1 MFDCFLYGKLRQMI
15 YKLLKYIAIAVLS
28 LTLLLCLLFVILG
41 TITNSSRFDAI
52 AKNILNT
59 HIDGVMEFDSL
70 RIDMFRSFPSFHVTA
85 SNGMARSGVADI
97 KSDTLATFDKL
108 DVRINLFYL
117 LSDFE
122 LHISEAKITNGKAQ
136 VYIEADK
143 TNSWSMFR
151 FKKQSREQDL
161 HKKKHHKKIKLYI
174 NNVTL
179 AQGADFTYSNQHK
192 EMFLHASTDSLR
204 LFGEVAIDWKKLNA
218 THLYMNGA
226 QFDINLPKEK
236 TTINCKIDSLKID
249 QPGHQPGVHTIS
261 LYTENDIILLN
272 DELILNKLA
281 INLDGKIKTDSIYH
295 HFDIEKLNLHIN
307 KDIDLSLQGKM
318 HKLNGAKGQLV
329 DLRYTANIGSIQSI
343 FKLLPSKLLK
353 WNDELK
359 PTCSLSLMGS
369 ITDTLMPKKHIY
381 PVLQGSIQIKNG
393 SLNKPYNQPSIT
405 NLNSTIR
412 YALNLQDREASNL
425 YIERLGFE
433 VLNSSVL
440 AHGHINKILVNPTV
454 NLYIDSR
461 VNLKSLAKLVGHQK
475 ANLIRGNAALNTQI
489 ELDTKADDR
498 HKLSALN
505 VTAQT
510 SIPSFTTYLDKDTF
524 KVSAT
529 TLDLKLVANNTINN
543 SVNKNTLEG
552 SLRMKPVHVQR
563 NSFETMAINGL
574 QIFSKG
580 FLLKEAQIGQLN
592 TNFSFGEIRF
602 KDKLQ
607 HDSISNKINGTTGYF
622 NFSQKDDNI
631 KTISTAIKT
640 STNQLHLP
648 GLNLLTEKTYFTL
661 EGDYKPKKDTMNLN
675 GFQRFVNNWNLSGA
689 LLLEKT
695 KPNSPFLL
703 LDNTVEKVE
712 ILYTPNNVELKEFN
726 LKSGASD
733 LLVSGAIGG
742 LVDSIIQNKP
752 LSMKLNISSDTINLN
767 QIVPAI
773 AKGVLTLQEYPNESV
788 DSIVGM
794 IFPPKLMPI
803 GKDTTKKVNQLIL
816 IPKNISLGV
825 NINTHNVLYDNLL
838 IDSLIG
844 NILVMNETLQL
855 DNFKIS
861 SNDGNYTL
869 NGMYDTKPRTHA
881 YTAIGI
887 DIQKFNIGKLI
898 TIVPDL
904 KHLAPILQNLDGD
917 IHCKVEA
924 VATIDSTMY
933 INMPSIYGTCILN
946 GTNMSLNTKD
956 LIPRFVDLI
965 LFHGDQTLK
974 TDSVSIRMVA
984 KNGML
989 HVYPFLLDIEKY
1001 KVGITGYQEMDN
1013 ELFYH
1018 FSVLHSFIPFKFGF
1032 NISGRPHHLHF
1043 KLTKAKLNDKNVF
1056 ESSIATD
1063 QLNLGLG
1070 QNLREAIEQR
1080 AIKIEQ
1086 AELLKA
1092 EAIDSTIHTDNELPE
1107 WQRKLIL
1114 DQLSK
1119 FQKSK

>member
-1 MFDCFLYGKLRQMI
+1 MI
-15 YKLLKYIAIAVLS
+15 YKLLKYLAIAALS
-28 LTLLLCLLFVILG
+28 LVLLLALLFVILG

-70 RIDMFRSFPSFHVTA
+70 RINMFRDFPSFHVTA

-97 KSDTLATFDKL
+97 KSDTLATLDKL
-108 DVRINLFYL
+108 DVKINLFYL

-151 FKKQSREQDL
+151 FKKQSKEKDP

-204 LFGEVAIDWKKLNA
+204 LFGEVAIDWEKLNA
-218 THLYMNGA
+218 THLYMHGA
-226 QFDINLPKEK
+226 EFDLKLPKEK
-236 TTINCKIDSLKID
+236 TFVNCMIDSLKID

-261 LYTENDIILLN
+261 LSTENDIILLN
-272 DELILNKLA
+272 NELIINKIA

-295 HFDIEKLNLHIN
+295 HFDIEKLNLRIN

-318 HKLNGAKGQLV
+318 HKLNGDKGQLV
-329 DLRYTANIGSIQSI
+329 DLSYTADIGSIQSV
-343 FKLLPSKLLK
+343 FKLLPSKLQK
-353 WNDELK
+353 WNDK
-359 PTCSLSLMGS
+359 IRPTCTLSLMGS
-369 ITDTLMPKKHIY
+369 ITDTLIPQKHIY
-381 PVLQGSIQIKNG
+381 PVLQGSILIKNG

-412 YALNLQDREASNL
+412 YALNLQDKEASNL
-425 YIERLGFE
+425 YIEQLGFE
-433 VLNSSVL
+433 MLNSSVL
-440 AHGHINKILVNPTV
+440 ARGYINKILNNPTV
-454 NLYIDSR
+454 DLYINSR

-475 ANLIRGNAALNTQI
+475 ANLIKGNASLNTQI
-489 ELDTKADDR
+489 KLETKTNDH

-505 VTAQT
+505 VIAQT

-529 TLDLKLVANNTINN
+529 TFDLKLAANNSTR
-543 SVNKNTLEG
+543 NKNTLDG
-552 SLRMKPVHVQR
+552 SLLIKPISVQR

-574 QIFSKG
+574 QLFSKG
-580 FLLKEAQIGQLN
+580 FFLKETQIGQLY
-592 TNFSFGEIRF
+592 TDFSFGEIRL

-607 HDSISNKINGTTGYF
+607 HDSITNKINGTSGYF
-622 NFSQKDDNI
+622 NFSQENDNI

-640 STNQLHLP
+640 NPSQLHLP
-648 GLNLLTEKTYFTL
+648 GLNLQTEKAYFTL
-661 EGDYKPKKDTMNLN
+661 EGDYKPKIDTMNLN

-742 LVDSIIQNKP
+742 LVDSIVQNKP

-803 GKDTTKKVNQLIL
+803 GKDTTKKLNQLIL
-816 IPKNISLGV
+816 IPKNLSLNV
-825 NINTHNVLYDNLL
+825 DINTHNVLYENLL
-838 IDSLIG
+838 IDSFIG

-855 DNFKIS
+855 DNFRIS

-869 NGMYDTKPRTHA
+869 NGMYDTKPGTHA

-904 KHLAPILQNLDGD
+904 KHLVPILQNLDGD

-1001 KVGITGYQEMDN
+1001 KVGITGYQQMND

-1043 KLTKAKLNDKNVF
+1043 RLTKAKLNDNNVF
-1056 ESSIATD
+1056 ESTVATD

-1080 AIKIEQ
+1080 AVKIEQ

-1092 EAIDSTIHTDNELPE
+1092 EAIDSTIHTDNDLPA

>member
-1 MFDCFLYGKLRQMI
+1 MI
-15 YKLLKYIAIAVLS
+15 YKLLKYLAIAALS
-28 LTLLLCLLFVILG
+28 LVLLLALLFVILG

-70 RIDMFRSFPSFHVTA
+70 RINMFRDFPSFHVTA

-97 KSDTLATFDKL
+97 KSDTLATLDKL
-108 DVRINLFYL
+108 DVKINLFYL

-151 FKKQSREQDL
+151 FKKQSKEKDP

-204 LFGEVAIDWKKLNA
+204 LFGEVAIDWEKLNA
-218 THLYMNGA
+218 THLYMHGA
-226 QFDINLPKEK
+226 EFDLKLPKEK
-236 TTINCKIDSLKID
+236 TFVNCMIDSLKID

-261 LYTENDIILLN
+261 LSTENDIILLN
-272 DELILNKLA
+272 NELIINKIA

-295 HFDIEKLNLHIN
+295 HFDIEKLNLRIN

-318 HKLNGAKGQLV
+318 HKLNGDKGQLV
-329 DLRYTANIGSIQSI
+329 DLNYTADIGSIQSV
-343 FKLLPSKLLK
+343 FKLLPSKLQK
-353 WNDELK
+353 WNDK
-359 PTCSLSLMGS
+359 IRPTCTLSLMGS
-369 ITDTLMPKKHIY
+369 ITDTLIPQKHIY
-381 PVLQGSIQIKNG
+381 PVLQGSILIKNG

-412 YALNLQDREASNL
+412 YALNLQDKEASNL
-425 YIERLGFE
+425 YIEQLGFE
-433 VLNSSVL
+433 MLNSSVL
-440 AHGHINKILVNPTV
+440 ARGYINKILNNPTV
-454 NLYIDSR
+454 DLYINSR
-461 VNLKSLAKLVGHQK
+461 VNLMSLAKLVGHQK
-475 ANLIRGNAALNTQI
+475 ANLIKGNASLNTQI
-489 ELDTKADDR
+489 KLETKTNDH

-505 VTAQT
+505 VIAQT

-529 TLDLKLVANNTINN
+529 TFDLKLAANNSTR
-543 SVNKNTLEG
+543 NKNTLDG
-552 SLRMKPVHVQR
+552 SLLIKPISVQR

-574 QIFSKG
+574 QLFSKG
-580 FLLKEAQIGQLN
+580 FFLKETQIGQLY
-592 TNFSFGEIRF
+592 TDFSFGEIRL

-607 HDSISNKINGTTGYF
+607 HDSITNKINGTSGYF
-622 NFSQKDDNI
+622 NFSQENDNI

-640 STNQLHLP
+640 NPSQLHLP
-648 GLNLLTEKTYFTL
+648 GLNLQTEKAYFTL
-661 EGDYKPKKDTMNLN
+661 EGDYKPKIDTMNLN

-742 LVDSIIQNKP
+742 LVDSIVQNKP

-803 GKDTTKKVNQLIL
+803 GKDTTKKLNQLIL
-816 IPKNISLGV
+816 IPKNLSLNV
-825 NINTHNVLYDNLL
+825 DINTHNVLYENLL
-838 IDSLIG
+838 IDSFIG

-855 DNFKIS
+855 DNFRIS

-869 NGMYDTKPRTHA
+869 NGMYDTKLGTHA

-904 KHLAPILQNLDGD
+904 KHLVPILQNLDGD

-1001 KVGITGYQEMDN
+1001 KVGITGYQQMND

-1043 KLTKAKLNDKNVF
+1043 RLTKAKLNDNNVF
-1056 ESSIATD
+1056 ESTVATD

-1080 AIKIEQ
+1080 AVKIEQ

-1092 EAIDSTIHTDNELPE
+1092 EAIDSTIHTDNDLPE